1 MEYRSDGRRPFTQ
14 HSNLKSEERPMT
26 NYKNILYQKQRKGVL
41 ITLDRPNALNAMNEE
56 LMKELDQALSEAE
69 SDAEIRAVIITGA
82 DGAFSVGED
91 ISGDHSETAWPYGIP
106 VGTSLNAT
114 YNKLRDA
121 DRKDIL
127 GRQLYRWQYPK
138 PIIGAVSGWC
148 LGAGS
153 WLALTCHITIAA
165 DDAVFGQP
173 QVRHGAN
180 TDFIWVALAGFK
192 NALRYSLTGDHVD
205 AKEALR
211 IGLVNQVVAKDQLL
225 ETCFQFVERVAHVPP
240 ETVKINLHIS
250 TLGMEMMGLRKA
262 WTLNAELA
270 AMARLTKR
278 EEFNKRLEE
287 AKKKGGLAA
296 FLQERDAPFQPEPF
310 GPHAKK

>member
-91 ISGDHSETAWPYGIP
+91 ISGDDPETAWPYGIP

-211 IGLVNQVVAKDQLL
+211 IGLVNQVVTKDQLL
-225 ETCFQFVERVAHVPP
+225 ETCFQFVERIAHVPP

>member
-1 MEYRSDGRRPFTQ
+1 MPT
-14 HSNLKSEERPMT
+14 
-26 NYKNILYQKQRKGVL
+26 YKNILYEKRRRGVL
-41 ITLDRPNALNAMNEE
+41 IILNRPDALNALNQG
-56 LMKELDQALSEAE
+56 LCDELDAALEVARE
-69 SDAEIRAVIITGA
+69 DPEIRAVVLSGA
-82 DGAFSVGED
+82 GRAFSAGED
-91 ISGDHSETAWPYGIP
+91 ISDDEGETVWPYGIP
-106 VGTSLNAT
+106 EGQSLV
-114 YNKLRDA
+114 YEYDRFRDS

-148 LGAGS
+148 LGASS

-173 QVRHGAN
+173 QVRHGAS

-192 NALRYSLTGDHVD
+192 NALRYSLTGDHID

-211 IGLVNQVVAKDQLL
+211 IGLVNQVVPKDKLL
-225 ETCFQFVERVAHVPP
+225 DESFALVERIALVPP
-240 ETVKINLHIS
+240 ETVKINLHIA
-250 TLGMEMMGLRKA
+250 TMGLEMMGLLKA

-270 AMARLTKR
+270 AMARLSKR
-278 EEFNKRLEE
+278 EEFNRHLEVT
-287 AKKKGGLAA
+287 KKKGGVRA

-310 GPHAKK
+310 GPRARKGK

>member
-1 MEYRSDGRRPFTQ
+1 MAD
-14 HSNLKSEERPMT
+14 
-26 NYKNILYQKQRKGVL
+26 YKTILYQKQRHGVL
-41 ITLDRPNALNAMNEE
+41 ITLNRPDALNAMDEA
-56 LMKELDQALSEAE
+56 LMSELDQALAAAE
-69 SDAEIRAVIITGA
+69 NDPEIRAVVITGA
-82 DGAFSVGED
+82 GRSFSAGED
-91 ISGDHSETAWPYGIP
+91 ISGDDQETAWPYGIP
-106 VGTSLNAT
+106 EGSSLNAT
-114 YNKLRDA
+114 YNKFRDA
-121 DRKDIL
+121 DRRDIL

-138 PIIGAVSGWC
+138 PLIGAVSGWC
-148 LGAGS
+148 LGAAS
-153 WLALTCHITIAA
+153 WLALTCHLTIAA

-205 AKEALR
+205 AQEALR
-211 IGLVNQVVAKDQLL
+211 IGLVNQVVARDELL
-225 ETCFQFVERVAHVPP
+225 ETAFQFVERVARITP

-278 EEFNKRLEE
+278 EEFNRRLDD
-287 AKKKGGLAA
+287 ARKKGGVEA
-296 FLQERDAPFQPEPF
+296 FLQERDRPFEPEPF
-310 GPHAKK
+310 GPRARK

>member
-1 MEYRSDGRRPFTQ
+1 MSD
-14 HSNLKSEERPMT
+14 
-26 NYKNILYQKQRKGVL
+26 YKTILYQKQRHGVL
-41 ITLDRPNALNAMNEE
+41 ITLNRPKALNAINAEM
-56 LMKELDQALSEAE
+56 LDELDRALVEAE
-69 SDAEIRAVIITGA
+69 TDPEIRAVVITGA
-82 DGAFSVGED
+82 GGAFSAGED
-91 ISGDHSETAWPYGIP
+91 ISDNDPQTAWPYGIP
-106 VGTSLNAT
+106 EGTSLNAT
-114 YNKLRDA
+114 YNKFRDA

-153 WLALTCHITIAA
+153 WLALTCHVTIAA

-173 QVRHGAN
+173 EVRHGAN
-180 TDFIWVALAGFK
+180 TDFVWVALAGFK

-205 AKEALR
+205 AQEALR
-211 IGLVNQVVAKDQLL
+211 IGLVNQVVPKDRLI
-225 ETCFQFVERVAHVPP
+225 ETCFQFVERIAHVPP

-250 TLGMEMMGLRKA
+250 TLGLEMMGLRKA

-287 AKKKGGLAA
+287 AKKKGGLEA
-296 FLQERDAPFQPEPF
+296 FLRERDAPFQPEPF
-310 GPHAKK
+310 GPRARTKP

>member
-1 MEYRSDGRRPFTQ
+1 
-14 HSNLKSEERPMT
+14 MT
-26 NYKNILYQKQRKGVL
+26 NYKYILYQKQRKGVL
-41 ITLDRPNALNAMNEE
+41 ITLNRPNALNAMNEE
-56 LMKELDQALSEAE
+56 LMNEFDQALSEAE
-69 SDAEIRAVIITGA
+69 TDPEIRAVVITGA

-91 ISGDHSETAWPYGIP
+91 ISGDDPETAWPYGIP

-114 YNKLRDA
+114 YNRLRDA

-127 GRQLYRWQYPK
+127 GRQAYRWQYPK
-138 PIIGAVSGWC
+138 PIIAGVSGWC

-225 ETCFQFVERVAHVPP
+225 ETCFEFVERVAHVPP

-270 AMARLTKR
+270 SMARLTKR
-278 EEFNKRLEE
+278 EEFNKRLED
-287 AKKKGGLAA
+287 AKKKGGLKA
-296 FLQERDAPFQPEPF
+296 FLEERDRPFQPEPF

>member
-1 MEYRSDGRRPFTQ
+1 M
-14 HSNLKSEERPMT
+14 SNYNS
-26 NYKNILYQKQRKGVL
+26 ILYQKQRKGVL
-41 ITLDRPNALNAMNEE
+41 ITLNRPNALNAMNEE
-56 LMKELDQALSEAE
+56 LMNELDQALAEAE
-69 SDAEIRAVIITGA
+69 TDPEIRAVVITGA

-91 ISGDHSETAWPYGIP
+91 ISGDDPETAWPYGIP
-106 VGTSLNAT
+106 AGTSLNAT

-165 DDAVFGQP
+165 ADAVFGQP

-180 TDFIWVALAGFK
+180 TDFVWVALAGFK

-296 FLQERDAPFQPEPF
+296 FLRERDAPFQPEPF

>member
-1 MEYRSDGRRPFTQ
+1 M
-14 HSNLKSEERPMT
+14 SNYNT
-26 NYKNILYQKQRKGVL
+26 ILYQKQRKGVL
-41 ITLDRPNALNAMNEE
+41 ITLNRPNALNAMNQD
-56 LMKELDQALSEAE
+56 LMNELDQALSEAE
-69 SDAEIRAVIITGA
+69 IDAEIRAVVITGA
-82 DGAFSVGED
+82 AGAFSVGED
-91 ISGDHSETAWPYGIP
+91 ISGDDPETAWPYGIP
-106 VGTSLNAT
+106 AGTSLNAT
-114 YNKLRDA
+114 YNKYRDA

-173 QVRHGAN
+173 QVRHCAN
-180 TDFIWVALAGFK
+180 TDFVWVALAGFK

-205 AKEALR
+205 ANEALR

-225 ETCFQFVERVAHVPP
+225 ETCFQFVERVGHVPP

-278 EEFNKRLEE
+278 EEFNKRLED

>member
-1 MEYRSDGRRPFTQ
+1 MA
-14 HSNLKSEERPMT
+14 

-41 ITLDRPNALNAMNEE
+41 ITLHRPNALNAINEE
-56 LMKELDQALSEAE
+56 LMNELDQAMAEAE
-69 SDAEIRAVIITGA
+69 TDAEIRAVVITGA

-91 ISGDHSETAWPYGIP
+91 ISGDDPETAWPYGIP
-106 VGTSLNAT
+106 TGTSLNAT
-114 YNKLRDA
+114 YNKFRDA

-211 IGLVNQVVAKDQLL
+211 IGLVNQVVAKEQLL

-278 EEFNKRLEE
+278 EEFNKRLED

>member
-1 MEYRSDGRRPFTQ
+1 M
-14 HSNLKSEERPMT
+14 SNYNS
-26 NYKNILYQKQRKGVL
+26 ILYQKQREGVL
-41 ITLDRPNALNAMNEE
+41 ITLNRPNALNAINEE
-56 LMKELDQALSEAE
+56 LMNELDQALSEAE
-69 SDAEIRAVIITGA
+69 NDPEIRAVVLTGA

-91 ISGDHSETAWPYGIP
+91 ISGDEPETAWPYGIP
-106 VGTSLNAT
+106 AGTSLNAT
-114 YNKLRDA
+114 YNKFRDA

-211 IGLVNQVVAKDQLL
+211 IGLVNQVVAKEQLL

-278 EEFNKRLEE
+278 EEFNKRLED

>member
-1 MEYRSDGRRPFTQ
+1 
-14 HSNLKSEERPMT
+14 MT
-26 NYKNILYQKQRKGVL
+26 NYTTILYQKQRKGVL
-41 ITLDRPNALNAMNEE
+41 ITLNRPNALNAMNEE
-56 LMKELDQALSEAE
+56 LMNELDQALSEAE
-69 SDAEIRAVIITGA
+69 TDPEIRAVVVTGA

-91 ISGDHSETAWPYGIP
+91 ISGDDPETAWPYGIP
-106 VGTSLNAT
+106 VGTSLNAS
-114 YNKLRDA
+114 YNKFRDA

-180 TDFIWVALAGFK
+180 TDFVWVALAGFK

-211 IGLVNQVVAKDQLL
+211 IGLVNQVVVKDQLL

-278 EEFNKRLEE
+278 EEFNKRLED
-287 AKKKGGLAA
+287 AKKKGGLKA
-296 FLQERDAPFQPEPF
+296 FLEERDRPFQPEPF

>member
-1 MEYRSDGRRPFTQ
+1 
-14 HSNLKSEERPMT
+14 MT

-56 LMKELDQALSEAE
+56 LMNELDQALSEAE
-69 SDAEIRAVIITGA
+69 TDAEIRAVVITGA

-91 ISGDHSETAWPYGIP
+91 ISGDDPETAWPYGIP

-278 EEFNKRLEE
+278 EEFNKRLED